1 MIKNNLMI
9 VELENVS
16 KSYENQG
23 VIASRDVLKEINF
36 SLKAGDSISIVGP
49 SGSGKSTL
57 LNILGTLDQP
67 TNGIVKIK
75 ENDIQ
80 QYSEKQLAEIRNQHI
95 GFIFQLH
102 HLLPQLSLIENVL
115 VPTIPISDK
124 NYKKIALDRAMS
136 LLESVG
142 LADKIHQRPGQMSGG
157 ECQRATVVRALIN
170 EPELILADEPTGSLD
185 QDSAEQLGELLSEIN
200 RKQNVAM
207 VAVTHSL
214 DLAKKMDS
222 IYKLDYGKLTK
233 IND

>member
-1 MIKNNLMI
+1 MI

-23 VIASRDVLKEINF
+23 IVTRRDVLKEINF
-36 SLKAGDSISIVGP
+36 SIKAGDSISIVGP

-57 LNILGTLDQP
+57 LNILGTLDEP
-67 TNGIVKIK
+67 SDGIVKIK
-75 ENDIQ
+75 GNNIQ
-80 QYSEKQLAEIRNQHI
+80 NYSEKQLAEIRNKNI

-115 VPTIPISDK
+115 VPTIPFADK
-124 NYKKIALDRAMS
+124 NYKKVALERAMN
-136 LLESVG
+136 LLENVG

-185 QDSAEQLGELLSEIN
+185 QDSAEQMGELLSDIN
-200 RKQNVAM
+200 KKQNVAM
-207 VAVTHSL
+207 VVVTHSME
-214 DLAKKMDS
+214 LAKKMDS
-222 IYKLDYGKLTK
+222 IYKLDHRQIELLKL
-233 IND
+233 